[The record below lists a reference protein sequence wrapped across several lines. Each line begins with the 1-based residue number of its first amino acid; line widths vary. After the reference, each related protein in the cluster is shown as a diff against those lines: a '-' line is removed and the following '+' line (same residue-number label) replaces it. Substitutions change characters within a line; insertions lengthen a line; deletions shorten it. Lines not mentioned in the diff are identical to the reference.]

1 MRNISRI
8 MAVGVLC
15 YMVAISCAAGGWGLM
30 GAYWNTADGSDSIGA
45 GGRLSVEMIRGI
57 QLELRVSHF
66 SDIASDKAGYSID
79 LEATPLELSM
89 VYFHPLADRLSVYGG
104 AGIGKYYFSADVRG
118 PETVPARGK
127 TGNQYGTNLVM
138 GAEWTL
144 LDSGALY
151 GATQAI
157 VFGELMY
164 RIVNARNLIPEPA
177 PEGTRFGRAD
187 LNGVGVNIGLMMRW

>member
-1 MRNISRI
+1 MRKNNGIL
-8 MAVGVLC
+8 AVGVIYC
-15 YMVAISCAAGGWGLM
+15 MVAISCSASGWGLM

-57 QLELRVSHF
+57 QLELRVTHF

-89 VYFHPLADRLSVYGG
+89 VYFHPLMDRLSVYGG

-118 PETVPARGK
+118 PEVVTTRGE
-127 TGNQYGTNLVM
+127 TGNQTGSHLVLGT
-138 GAEWTL
+138 EWTL

-157 VFGELMY
+157 IFGELMY
-164 RIVNARNLIPEPA
+164 RIVNARNLLPEPA